1 MSLPPTMQP
10 IEVDAEAR
18 EIQRI
23 RAEYERRKREVPRD
37 FYSWGRLS
45 NCFQHTQLVRDAIAE
60 LTREKMFPLE
70 NRRVADIGCGSGR
83 WLLEFAQWDA
93 SDLHGI
99 DLDESQIQRA
109 RERFPSA
116 DLHTGDA
123 RHLPWAD
130 DSFDLVSQ
138 FTLFTSILNDTV
150 KKQIAQEMLRVVR
163 PNGVILWFDFCFN
176 NPRNSSVSGI
186 KSDEI
191 HSLFPNCAIRLR
203 RVTLAPPL
211 ARLVVPISWIAASL
225 LETIP
230 FLRTHNLG
238 IIHKFANE

>member
-1 MSLPPTMQP
+1 MRLPPTTQP
-10 IEVDAEAR
+10 IEVDAGAS

-23 RAEYERRKREVPRD
+23 RAEYERRKREVPHD

-45 NCFQHTQLVRDAIAE
+45 NCFHHTQLVRDAIAE

-99 DLDESQIQRA
+99 DLDESQIRRA
-109 RERFPSA
+109 KERFPSA
-116 DLHTGDA
+116 DLHAGDA
-123 RHLPWAD
+123 RHLPWED
-130 DSFDLVSQ
+130 YSFDLVSQ

-150 KKQIAQEMLRVVR
+150 KRQIAQEMLRVVK
-163 PNGVILWFDFCFN
+163 PDGVILWFDFRFD
-176 NPRNSSVSGI
+176 NPHNSSVSGI
-186 KSDEI
+186 ESDEI
-191 HSLFPNCAIRLR
+191 HSLFPDCAIRLR

-225 LETIP
+225 LEKVP
-230 FLRTHNLG
+230 LLRTHNLG
-238 IIHKFANE
+238 IIRKRRD

>member
-1 MSLPPTMQP
+1 MSLRPIMQR
-10 IEVDAEAR
+10 IEVDAGAS

-37 FYSWGRLS
+37 YYSWGRSS
-45 NCFQHTQLVRDAIAE
+45 NCFHHTQLVRDAIAE

-70 NRRVADIGCGSGR
+70 NRSVADVGCGSGR

-93 SDLHGI
+93 TDLHGI
-99 DLDESQIQRA
+99 DLDESQIRRA
-109 RERFPSA
+109 RELFPSA
-116 DLHTGDA
+116 DLHSGDA
-123 RHLPWAD
+123 RHLPWED

-138 FTLFTSILNDTV
+138 FTLFTSILNDAV
-150 KKQIAQEMLRVVR
+150 KKQIAQEMLRVVK
-163 PNGVILWFDFCFN
+163 PNGVILWFDFSVD
-176 NPRNSSVSGI
+176 NPRNSSVNGI

-191 HSLFPNCAIRLR
+191 NSLFPDCAIKLR

-225 LETIP
+225 LEKIP
-230 FLRTHNLG
+230 FLRTHHLG
-238 IIHKFANE
+238 IIRKRSD